1 MLSNWGHNMGFFS
14 NLDTSIQEMKQNRG
28 LESVKVGSIGVCL
41 ADSGQPVR
49 LYIVDTVYSGSSL
62 DVFSLDDDF
71 APGGLL
77 IDGAKPRQVES
88 ADFWCL
94 V

>member
-1 MLSNWGHNMGFFS
+1 MSFFS
-14 NLDTSIQEMKQNRG
+14 NLDTSIQEMRQDKGR
-28 LESVKVGSIGVCL
+28 ESVKVGSIGVCL

-49 LYIVDTVYSGSSL
+49 LYIVDTVYAGSSL

-77 IDGAKPRQVES
+77 LDDAKPRQVES